1 MDSLKLLSQKIL
13 EFDDVK
19 NTITSLCHWSGG
31 SLEINNLQPMQDIH
45 DIYFFQNKIRQIQ
58 EILSNNTDISLSGF
72 EDITEITDKASK
84 GSVLSV
90 PDFVSVKNNLQII
103 VSFKKTLVPWIQM
116 PFIFETLQAIYII
129 PHLIQSIEQIFDT
142 AGNIKDNASREL
154 LEIRDGIK
162 NTQSI
167 IHSRLAAVIRDTSK
181 QKMFQD
187 LIYTEREGRYV
198 VPIKQEFRGIFDGL
212 VMDMS
217 ASGATVFME
226 PMGIIEHNN
235 DLRRLRS
242 EEKSETERILRT
254 LSDAVGRSKREL
266 SVNQEI
272 LAHFDML
279 RTLAVYANKNKC
291 ILPSINNSGSLVLK
305 KARHPL
311 LGDKAIPL
319 DLEIGKEFATIVIT
333 GPNTG
338 GKTVALKTAGLF
350 SLMALSGM
358 PVPGDEGTEIALF
371 DGIYADIGDEQSIT
385 QNLSTFSSHM
395 NRIISIVKECGKK
408 SLVLLD
414 ELGAGTDPREG
425 SAIAISLLE
434 YLTSLGTRT
443 IITTHYGELK
453 YFASNHPHACNA
465 AMEFDEKTLQPSY
478 KIITGLPGR
487 SCALAIA
494 SRLGF
499 PNNLITRAQELL
511 TSEYIEMDALL
522 ANIETKEKSLQEELL
537 LHKQYKTEAMGL
549 KKKYEEDLSLVK
561 HEQIEIMTDSAAE
574 AESLV
579 ITAKSEIH
587 KILKSFNKKLNSTKS
602 KPESKPEDT
611 AKEAV
616 GKLDKIMERLES
628 FREKRGVKKINPET
642 ELKEG
647 DEVFVPSMNKNAII
661 LEIKNN
667 DLLLQI
673 NKIKM
678 RMNVISVR
686 PCTEK
691 TEKMEST
698 TNADIEK
705 KNISNS
711 VNLIGLYVDE
721 AIYKLEKYLDEAVL
735 EQVDTFQVIHGMGTG
750 ALKNAV
756 HLFLRKSPL
765 IADFRLGTPG
775 EGSSGATIVT
785 LK

>member
-1 MDSLKLLSQKIL
+1 MDSLKSLSQKIL
-13 EFDDVK
+13 EFDEVK
-19 NTITSLCHWSGG
+19 NIITSLCHWSGG
-31 SLEINNLQPMQDIH
+31 RLEINKLEPMSDIH

-58 EILSNNTDISLSGF
+58 EILSHNTDIALSGL
-72 EDITEITDKASK
+72 EDISDIIDKASK
-84 GSVLSV
+84 GSILSMS
-90 PDFVSVKNNLQII
+90 DFILVKNNLQI
-103 VSFKKTLVPWIQM
+103 VASFKKTLVPWVQM
-116 PFIFETLQAIYII
+116 PFIFETLQAIYVI
-129 PHLIQSIEQIFDT
+129 PHLIQSIEQIFDS
-142 AGNIKDNASREL
+142 AGNIKDRASAQL
-154 LEIRDGIK
+154 AGIRSSIK
-162 NTQSI
+162 DTQST
-167 IHSRLAAVIRDTSK
+167 IHSRLSSVIRDTSR
-181 QKMFQD
+181 QKMFQE

-198 VPIKQEFRGIFDGL
+198 VPIKQEFRGIFEGL
-212 VMDMS
+212 VLDMS

-226 PMGIIEHNN
+226 PVGIVEHNN
-235 DLRRLRS
+235 ELRRLRV
-242 EEKSETERILRT
+242 EEKSEIERILRT
-254 LSDAVGRSKREL
+254 LSDSVGRSKREL
-266 SVNQEI
+266 ILNQEI
-272 LAHFDML
+272 LAHFDMI
-279 RTLAVYANKNKC
+279 RTLAVYADKNKC
-291 ILPSINNSGSLVLK
+291 ILPSVNNSGILVLK

-311 LGDKAIPL
+311 LGEKAIPL
-319 DLEIGKEFATIVIT
+319 DLEIGKDFATIVIT

-350 SLMALSGM
+350 SLMGLSGM
-358 PVPGDEGTEIALF
+358 PLPGEEGTEIALF
-371 DGIYADIGDEQSIT
+371 DGIYADIGDEQSIA
-385 QNLSTFSSHM
+385 QNLSTFSSHI
-395 NRIISIVKECGKK
+395 NKIIAIVKKCDSK
-408 SLVLLD
+408 SLVVLD

-453 YFASNHPHACNA
+453 YFASNHPNACNA

-499 PNNLITRAQELL
+499 PENLINRAQELL
-511 TSEYIEMDALL
+511 TKEYIEMDTLL
-522 ANIETKEKSLQEELL
+522 ANIETKEKSLQEELV
-537 LHKQYKTEAMGL
+537 LHKQYKAEAMSL

-561 HEQIEIMTDSAAE
+561 HEQLELITDSAAE

-579 ITAKSEIH
+579 ISAKSEIH
-587 KILKSFNKKLNSTKS
+587 KILKNFNKKLNSSKS
-602 KPESKPEDT
+602 KPEET
-611 AKEAV
+611 AKESL
-616 GKLDKIMERLES
+616 GKLEQIMERLES
-628 FREKRGVKKINPET
+628 FREKRGVKKFNPQT

-647 DEVFVPSMNKNAII
+647 DEVFVPSMNKNAVI
-661 LEIKNN
+661 LEIKND

-678 RMNVISVR
+678 RMNAISVR
-686 PCTEK
+686 PSTEK
-691 TEKMEST
+691 TEKIEST
-698 TNADIEK
+698 VDTDIEK

-735 EQVDTFQVIHGMGTG
+735 EQFDTFQVIHGMGTG

-765 IADFRLGTPG
+765 VADFRLGVPG